1 MISHEKINNA
11 FTMVFNLSNI
21 YNPSAISKRKRNI
34 ACMVYPPSH
43 TSKEGGTWCIT
54 LCLSY
59 GGPSWHT
66 KPSWIIG
73 LHRITRRMK
82 ARAHQLLPSR
92 TFELHCPLCEASTT
106 WNLWNSPK
114 LLKYISWQNQASM
127 QKCYSVYTKFCMYGN
142 FFGRKYSKTGHT
154 WIILQTLQKNCSN
167 MAFNSHPKKLGQCHS
182 GQDSTIAS
190 ALKGRQARPEGLVS
204 GNLHV
209 HTIFIF
215 CQIYFMASHDQM
227 KHACTMVVS
236 FY

>member
-1 MISHEKINNA
+1 MCLLRGCHVSPKEGRVLEQLRVYNIHKWCQLYFMISHEKINNA

-43 TSKEGGTWCIT
+43 TSKAWGTWCIT

-73 LHRITRRMK
+73 LHRIPCRMK

-127 QKCYSVYTKFCMYGN
+127 QKCFSVYTKFSMYGN
-142 FFGRKYSKTGHT
+142 FLVENTRKLATRESYCKLYKKMVQT
-154 WIILQTLQKNCSN
+154 WPSIVT
-167 MAFNSHPKKLGQCHS
+167 PKS
-182 GQDSTIAS
+182 WVD
-190 ALKGRQARPEGLVS
+190 
-204 GNLHV
+204 
-209 HTIFIF
+209 FI
-215 CQIYFMASHDQM
+215 QVRI
-227 KHACTMVVS
+227 VL
-236 FY
+236 